1 MKHTLIKALL
11 VILFIAFIL
20 TILTIYFRDSI
31 NTYLQNRFN
40 PIVYNNPAITSNV
53 AIPTPTPTISNLQ
66 VKSSDAKL
74 TLTMQ
79 SKNLNNMTTYS
90 FFVSSNSAIPEK
102 PIFTKTVNS
111 TATMTIP
118 GNSWSADN
126 KYFYLQE
133 DNQGLLSIYLFK
145 ATGEPFTDGENYYDV
160 TARFAKLAS
169 AYTFLE
175 ATGWASETLLVI
187 NTVNTSDPKTR
198 GVSYWFEAP
207 STNFIPLAT
216 KF

>member
-1 MKHTLIKALL
+1 MKHTLLKALL

-20 TILTIYFRDSI
+20 TILTIYFRDNI

-40 PIVYNNPAITSNV
+40 PIVYNNPASTSNV
-53 AIPTPTPTISNLQ
+53 AIPTPTPTINNLQ
-66 VKSSDAKL
+66 VKSSDGKL
-74 TLTMQ
+74 ILTMQ
-79 SKNLNNMTTYS
+79 SKNLNSMITYS

-102 PIFTKTVNS
+102 PIFTKTVK
-111 TATMTIP
+111 ATTIMTIP
-118 GNSWSADN
+118 GNSWSTDD

-145 ATGEPFTDGENYYDV
+145 ATGEPFADGESYYDV
-160 TARFAKLAS
+160 TARFAKLGS
-169 AYTFLE
+169 LYTFLE

-198 GVSYWFEAP
+198 GVSYWFEVP
-207 STNFIPLAT
+207 STNFIPLGT